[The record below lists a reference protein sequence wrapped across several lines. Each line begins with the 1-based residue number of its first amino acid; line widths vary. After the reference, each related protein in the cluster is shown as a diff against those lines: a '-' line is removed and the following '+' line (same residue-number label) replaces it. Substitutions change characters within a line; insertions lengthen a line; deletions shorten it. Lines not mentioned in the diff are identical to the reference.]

1 MLKKSIW
8 VVLIQ
13 FIGVLLSFVT
23 LYFIVGDMT
32 PEVYSLV
39 GTYTVILGV
48 VNTFSHLGIE
58 TVMMRETLYWTEHN
72 DTQKVVEYATQSMF
86 SRIFGYIILLPLL
99 LIYIFYIDYTKYDH
113 QYLFLLFMFLIG
125 ALASTLN
132 DCMSLIV
139 RSKGGY
145 VFAQFAKTLN
155 NSIVKTFGLI
165 LYLKFGAA
173 VYLYFFSLSS
183 VPLFILFYLYVHK
196 SFSSNFIQF
205 KPMLKKVWE
214 SRFLWLRTDL
224 DYFKNYAD
232 SILVSILFPAH
243 IMGIYSLYKALENMA
258 KDFIEGF
265 FDVLSQ
271 NLVRFKGNY
280 ERLCKEE
287 KKYNMIRAAIL
298 GVVVIVGVVFAIYSS
313 QIISICNLSN
323 YDHAAE
329 LVQCVFIVAIIY
341 ILGKYEINIL
351 AFFASSKLNFNLTVL
366 ISVISI
372 AAFGALYFIPS
383 LYGALFQRIIVY
395 LTTTVLSI
403 ALFKKY
409 RTEVYTRLFK

>member
-72 DTQKVVEYATQSMF
+72 DTQKVVEYATQSIF

-409 RTEVYTRLFK
+409 RTELYTRLFK

>member
-1 MLKKSIW
+1 M
-8 VVLIQ
+8 VLIQ

-280 ERLCKEE
+280 DRLCKEE

-298 GVVVIVGVVFAIYSS
+298 GFVVIVGVVFAIYSS

-351 AFFASSKLNFNLTVL
+351 AFFASSKLNFNLTVI

-409 RTEVYTRLFK
+409 RTELYTRLFK

>member
-1 MLKKSIW
+1 M
-8 VVLIQ
+8 VLIQ

-165 LYLKFGAA
+165 FYLKFGAA

-409 RTEVYTRLFK
+409 RTELYTRLFK

>member
-1 MLKKSIW
+1 M
-8 VVLIQ
+8 VLIQ

-183 VPLFILFYLYVHK
+183 VPLFILFYLYVRK

-232 SILVSILFPAH
+232 SILISILFPAH

-329 LVQCVFIVAIIY
+329 LVQCVFTVAIIY

-351 AFFASSKLNFNLTVL
+351 AFFASSKLNFNLTVV

-403 ALFKKY
+403 ALFKKN
-409 RTEVYTRLFK
+409 RTELYTRLFK

>member
-409 RTEVYTRLFK
+409 RTELYTRLFK

>member
-1 MLKKSIW
+1 M
-8 VVLIQ
+8 VLIQ

-323 YDHAAE
+323 YDHAAV

-409 RTEVYTRLFK
+409 RTELYTRLFK

>member
-1 MLKKSIW
+1 M
-8 VVLIQ
+8 VLIQ

-298 GVVVIVGVVFAIYSS
+298 GVVLIVGVVFAIYSS

-409 RTEVYTRLFK
+409 RTELYTRLFK

>member
-165 LYLKFGAA
+165 FYLKFGAA

-409 RTEVYTRLFK
+409 RTELYTRLFK

>member
-1 MLKKSIW
+1 MLRKSVW

-58 TVMMRETLYWTEHN
+58 TVMMREALYWTEHN

-99 LIYIFYIDYTKYDH
+99 LIYIFYIDSTKYNH

-125 ALASTLN
+125 AFASTLN

-145 VFAQFAKTLN
+145 IFAQFAKTLN

-165 LYLKFGAA
+165 LYLKFGAT

-183 VPLFILFYLYVHK
+183 IPLFILFYFYVHK
-196 SFSSNFIQF
+196 SFSYQYIQF
-205 KPMLKKVWE
+205 KPMIKKVWE
-214 SRFLWLRTDL
+214 SRYLWLRTDL

-243 IMGIYSLYKALENMA
+243 IMGVYSLYKALENMA

-271 NLVRFKGNY
+271 NLVRFKGNF

-287 KKYNMIRAAIL
+287 RKYNLIRLAISGL
-298 GVVVIVGVVFAIYSS
+298 VILVGVAFMFYSAE
-313 QIISICNLSN
+313 IINICNLSN
-323 YDHAAE
+323 YESADK
-329 LVQCVFIVAIIY
+329 LVMCVFVVAIIY
-341 ILGKYEINIL
+341 ILGKYETNIL
-351 AFFASSKLNFNLTVL
+351 AFFASSKLNFNITL
-366 ISVISI
+366 IISAVSVIAFSSI
-372 AAFGALYFIPS
+372 YLFPS
-383 LYGALFQRIIVY
+383 IYGALLQRIIVY
-395 LTTTVLSI
+395 LTTTVVSI
-403 ALFKKY
+403 VVFKKY
-409 RTEVYTRLFK
+409 KKVLYSRIFK

>member
-1 MLKKSIW
+1 M
-8 VVLIQ
+8 VLIQ

>member
-1 MLKKSIW
+1 MLRKSVW
-8 VVLIQ
+8 VVFIQ
-13 FIGVLLSFVT
+13 FIGILLSFVT

-58 TVMMRETLYWTEHN
+58 TVMMREALYWTEHK
-72 DTQKVVEYATQSMF
+72 DTKKVVEYATQSMF
-86 SRIFGYIILLPLL
+86 SRLFGYVILLPFL

-113 QYLFLLFMFLIG
+113 HYLFLLFMFLIG

-155 NSIVKTFGLI
+155 NSIVKTLGLL
-165 LYLKFGAA
+165 LYLKFGAT
-173 VYLYFFSLSS
+173 VYLYFFSMSS
-183 VPLFILFYLYVHK
+183 IPLFILFYLYVCK
-196 SFSSNFIQF
+196 SFSSQYIQF
-205 KPMLKKVWE
+205 KPMIKKVWE
-214 SRFLWLRTDL
+214 SRYLWLRTDL

-243 IMGIYSLYKALENMA
+243 IMGVYSLYKALENMA

-271 NLVRFKGNY
+271 NLVRFKGNFD
-280 ERLCKEE
+280 RLCKEE
-287 KKYNMIRAAIL
+287 RKYNVIRVAIL
-298 GVVVIVGVVFAIYSS
+298 GIVILTGAVFMLYSTK
-313 QIISICNLSN
+313 IINICNLSN
-323 YDHAAE
+323 YDNADK
-329 LVQCVFIVAIIY
+329 LVMCVFIVAIMY
-341 ILGKYEINIL
+341 ILGKYETNTL
-351 AFFASSKLNFNLTVL
+351 AFFASSKLNFNFTVVV
-366 ISVISI
+366 SVISI
-372 AAFGALYFIPS
+372 AAFGAIYFIPS
-383 LYGALFQRIIVY
+383 IHGALLQRIIVY
-395 LTTTVLSI
+395 LATTVISI
-403 ALFKKY
+403 VLFKKY
-409 RTEVYTRLFK
+409 RTELYTRLFK

>member
-298 GVVVIVGVVFAIYSS
+298 GVVLIVGVVFAIYSS

-409 RTEVYTRLFK
+409 RTELYTRLFK